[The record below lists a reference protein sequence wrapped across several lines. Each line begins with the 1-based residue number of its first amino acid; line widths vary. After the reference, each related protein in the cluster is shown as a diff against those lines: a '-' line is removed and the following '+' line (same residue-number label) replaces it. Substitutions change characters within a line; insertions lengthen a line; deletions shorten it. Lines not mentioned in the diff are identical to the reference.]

1 MSRIEED
8 QLLSEHAFPSDESMT
23 IRICAAPAGRVTLCI
38 TIYSCVAERKKTL
51 RARREWYM
59 KRGLLVINM
68 HKVS

>member
-38 TIYSCVAERKKTL
+38 TIYSCVAERKNTKSQE
-51 RARREWYM
+51 RMVYEKGSFGDKYA
-59 KRGLLVINM
+59 
-68 HKVS
+68 